1 MYRPI
6 YSKYIQNINANI
18 LKFKE
23 IIQLNSVW
31 IDMKLLNYHV
41 PFYWTDIRPPRCPFV
56 VGYLTVRAGGGGG
69 AHYPNYLVTDLTK

>member
-41 PFYWTDIRPPRCPFV
+41 PFLLD
-56 VGYLTVRAGGGGG
+56 
-69 AHYPNYLVTDLTK
+69 